1 MIKTLLFLTTITLSF
16 LGFSQEN
23 ISLTYVGNM
32 GVYISNDQSSFLI
45 DGLHLQY
52 GEDYL
57 FPDEKLVHKIKTVLK
72 PDAIL
77 FTHYHG
83 DHFSKEL
90 SINHLQLNKETI
102 LFGAS
107 QVTSGFEKFND
118 RVITIAT
125 KDYNRQSHNLK
136 NLKIT
141 GLKINHAGKRHISVE
156 NVGYIVNI
164 ADKNIL
170 HVGDTNWLE
179 EINLFEQLKLFNE
192 SIDIAILP
200 YWMLMDTRA
209 SELIKKYIH
218 PNHVVATHISPR
230 IKQEELQSLKNK
242 FPKVYFL
249 TELEQQIQL

>member
-1 MIKTLLFLTTITLSF
+1 
-16 LGFSQEN
+16 
-23 ISLTYVGNM
+23 M
-32 GVYISNDQSSFLI
+32 GVYISSDQASFLI
-45 DGLHLQY
+45 DGLHTQY

-57 FPDEKLVHKIKTVLK
+57 FPDKKLVHKIKTILK

-90 SINHLQLNKETI
+90 SANYLQLNKETF
-102 LFGAS
+102 LVGTS
-107 QVTSGFEKFND
+107 QVTSNFEEFDD
-118 RVITIAT
+118 RVITITT
-125 KDYNRQSHNLK
+125 KDYTKQSHNLK

-164 ADKNIL
+164 ANKNIL

-179 EINLFEQLKLFNE
+179 EIQLFDQLKLVSE

-200 YWMLMDTRA
+200 YWMLMDTQA
-209 SELIKKYIH
+209 SGLIEKYIQ
-218 PNHVVATHISPR
+218 PKHVVATHISPR
-230 IKQEELQSLKNK
+230 IKKEELQSLKSR

-249 TELEQQIQL
+249 TALEQHIQL